1 MTTVLVVGGYG
12 AVGSELCRIL
22 SRDGDLDLVVAGRD
36 GEQASR
42 LATALGARSR
52 VVDVTDPATRAAGLE
67 DIDIVVNC
75 FVDVVEPSLDLP
87 EAAIARGIYYL
98 DPAAVPVEYIER
110 LLALGERAHAG
121 GATLVTALG
130 VNPGIP
136 GLLAIHAGKSLD
148 TVDSVDVYFT
158 MGSKLGGL
166 SPLSLRGVGLMV
178 QTKPLQWRDGDWR
191 QPSLSGRKRFVGA
204 PFERQVYFGPA
215 MITPDLLDVP
225 RIIRSRDFA
234 FFSGMEQALQG
245 IVFLL
250 GIKLGATDT
259 QRRAER
265 FLRVLRWLGK
275 GDDVTNDIG
284 LEVVVAGEKDGR
296 GQRQAVSM
304 HCSEEYATALALA
317 ILCRQ
322 IARGQVTAKGAFVPR
337 QVVAIGDFVDQLRD
351 ADVHLAEKVETI
363 EKGTRDSP
371 EPAKARAERDRKQ
384 T

>member
-36 GEQASR
+36 GEKASR
-42 LATALGARSR
+42 LAPALGARSR
-52 VVDVTDPATRAAGLE
+52 VVDVTDPESCAAGLE
-67 DIDIVVNC
+67 DVDVVVNC

-110 LLALGERAHAG
+110 LLALGERAHAA

-136 GLLAIHAGKSLD
+136 ALLAIHVGKAFD
-148 TVDSVDVYFT
+148 PVDSLDVYFT

-166 SPLSLRGVGLMV
+166 SPLSLRGVGLMMK
-178 QTKPLQWRDGDWR
+178 TRPLQWRDGDWR
-191 QPSLSGRKRFVGA
+191 KPSRSGKKRYVGA
-204 PFERQVYFGPA
+204 PFERQVYFGSA
-215 MITPDLLDVP
+215 TITPDLLDVP

-234 FFSGMEQALQG
+234 FFSGMEQTFQG
-245 IVFLL
+245 IVFQL
-250 GIKLGATDT
+250 GIMLGATHT
-259 QRRAER
+259 HRRAER

-284 LEVVVAGEKDGR
+284 LEVVAAGEKDGHR
-296 GQRQAVSM
+296 QRRSISM

-322 IARGQVTAKGAFVPR
+322 IARRQVTHRGAFVPR
-337 QVVAIGDFVDQLRD
+337 QVVAIDDFVNQLRD

-363 EKGTRDSP
+363 ENPTGDSQVPAVARTERTGGT
-371 EPAKARAERDRKQ
+371 
-384 T
+384 